1 MKSFHKRFQK
11 GKVYNQIYD
20 GNIKRMEVYIIKIQN
35 IKKKDFIF
43 YKK

>member
-11 GKVYNQIYD
+11 DKVYNQIYD
-20 GNIKRMEVYIIKIQN
+20 GNIKENGSVHNKDTKHQR
-35 IKKKDFIF
+35 KDFIF